1 MANCAEKYQDEIGEI
16 FDDFLSLMNTS
27 AARVE
32 VESLHCEGHCQV
44 KLTLSKCRFCEKPL
58 FTTFF
63 TIRDPTNVKHLAK
76 YLDSAQAIWK
86 FYTHSDDS
94 SG

>member
-1 MANCAEKYQDEIGEI
+1 MANCAEKYQDEIGNI
-16 FDDFLSLMNTS
+16 FDDFLSLMKMS

-32 VESLHCEGHCQV
+32 VQSLRCEGYCQV
-44 KLTLSKCRFCEKPL
+44 KLTLSKCKFCDKPL

-63 TIRDPTNVKHLAK
+63 TVWDPADVNHLAK
-76 YLDSAQAIWK
+76 YLDSVQAIWK

-94 SG
+94 SE